1 LKPQNFPQ
9 LHRLNLDGIFRPY
22 YHAHRTAQMELPAV
36 LDLLGYSDSG
46 NFFRRG
52 TAAFER
58 MPDFGHIL
66 REAGRQCHLQGVY
79 TLKPFTDEGSDT
91 KTPVVYVCSAND
103 NATADKIHRLVW
115 NQDIVPFLIVHTPA
129 GLRLYSG
136 FQRNDDSTANQAG
149 LLESLVEFNHIH
161 DQLAEFH
168 ADAIDSGELWR
179 KRSDDVRPN
188 ARVYWKL
195 LDNLKELAKKFRK
208 TYEAP
213 KSVVHN
219 LIGKYIYLH
228 YLRGRDFLSPRRL
241 EKWDIDPDT
250 VFGRTATFAGLRAVC
265 EKLDGFLNG
274 RVFPLKFTGKDAP
287 TEEQIQHIAGAFAGD
302 NFDGGWQF
310 HLPFDAFQFDVIPI
324 ETLSMIYEQFLHLP
338 DTADPTGDD
347 EQTEGRKA
355 GAYYTP
361 IPVVNYMVAELD
373 KRRPLKRGVR
383 VYDPSCG
390 SGAFLVQCY
399 RKLIERT
406 FPPRGKK
413 PTPSDLA
420 TLLERHI
427 FGSDL
432 DPDAC
437 SVAEFSLYLTLLDY
451 VNPADLTEHPRFKLP
466 TLRDSNIFQTD
477 FFKLKP
483 FKAKFQWIAGNPPW
497 TKPKAGQEEKGQLKK
512 EKEEATKRVLKWM
525 NDHSETMPV
534 GMNAVAQAF
543 AWRCREFMGRDAVC
557 GLLIPAMTLF
567 EDPSA
572 KFRSAFFREHRL
584 EAVANFSN
592 LAEVL
597 FAGRSR
603 VPAAAL
609 FFSLRPKG
617 ATPDDLE
624 ATTIFSPLVA
634 NQESTRPPAAGSR
647 TETWI
652 ITVNGDEVRELPYCE
667 IAAGSGLPW
676 KVAMWGSGLD
686 AALLGRMRRKWP
698 TLESLEAK
706 WHSAK
711 KAFIPQSNPPA
722 QKAGFAKEVK
732 DFRVPSLFKK
742 SCGHGGTEV
751 AYPSLFKVSEGLQ
764 VRGEGAKDQVQRVAA
779 IAGKKIADIQA
790 LARSRGVFSFSKF
803 GVTSLP
809 PGKEFALKGR
819 TERPLIVSEPPHII
833 VSAARNFAVFSD
845 EFIVV
850 PPRQIGIA
858 SVDNDRTLLKA
869 LALYLSS
876 DFAFYHQFFTSTQL
890 GIKRDVATLES
901 LRQIPIP
908 LLQLS
913 PAQLNQWEA
922 LHDRLAQTQPRILKD
937 ESQPEPELDESLAAD
952 GQEGMIEELNDLVSE
967 ALELDDEERVLIH
980 DLVHVRLALNDGK
993 IGKSAMKDASPDE
1006 LQTYAEWLQRE
1017 LDNQYDGAQ
1026 HHSVTVLHDARSGFI
1041 AVEPAKGC
1049 GTVKVIAADASDART
1064 LARTREQLRVEHSQ
1078 WVYFNR
1084 SLRLHR
1090 GRKTFIFKPIARMH
1104 WTRSLAMLDAAD
1116 LFISTMREKMPKT
1129 NRETA
1134 PTHDE

>member
-1 LKPQNFPQ
+1 
-9 LHRLNLDGIFRPY
+9 
-22 YHAHRTAQMELPAV
+22 MELPAI

-79 TLKPFTDEGSDT
+79 TLKPLTDDGSDP
-91 KTPVVYVCSAND
+91 KTPVVYVCTAD
-103 NATADKIHRLVW
+103 DIATADKIHRLVW
-115 NQDIVPFLIVHTPA
+115 NQDIVPFLLVRTPA

-136 FQRNDDSTANQAG
+136 FERNDDSSANQAG
-149 LLESLVEFNHIH
+149 VLEPLVEFNRIH

-179 KRSDDVRPN
+179 KRSDDVRPS

-195 LDNLKELAKKFRK
+195 LENLKELAKRFRK
-208 TYEAP
+208 AYDAP

-241 EKWDIDPDT
+241 EKWGIDPAT
-250 VFGRTATFAGLRAVC
+250 VFRQTATVEGLRAIC
-265 EKLDGFLNG
+265 ERLDGFLNG

-287 TEEQIQHIAGAFAGD
+287 TEEQIQRIAGAFAGD
-302 NFDGGWQF
+302 SFEGGWQF

-338 DTADPTGDD
+338 DTADPTEED

-361 IPVVNYMVAELD
+361 IPVVNYMLAQLD

-413 PTPSDLA
+413 PSPFDLA
-420 TLLERHI
+420 TLLKRHI

-451 VNPADLTEHPRFKLP
+451 VEPADLTEHPRFKLP
-466 TLRDSNIFQTD
+466 TLRGNNIFQSD

-483 FKAKFQWIAGNPPW
+483 FAHKCQWIAGNPPW
-497 TKPKAGQEEKGQLKK
+497 TKPKADQEETGPLKK

-525 NDHSETMPV
+525 SDHEETMPV
-534 GMNAVAQAF
+534 GMKAVAQAF
-543 AWRCREFMGRDAVC
+543 AWRCREFMSRDAVC

-572 KFRSAFFREHRL
+572 KFRTAFIREHRL
-584 EAVANFSN
+584 EAVTNFSN

-609 FFSLRPKG
+609 FFTLRSKG
-617 ATPDDLE
+617 AKPDDLE
-624 ATTIFSPLVA
+624 MTTVFSPLVA

-667 IAAGSGLPW
+667 IASGSGLPW
-676 KVAMWGSGLD
+676 KLAMWGSGLD

-698 TLESLEAK
+698 TLEMCEAPWKPKLLKFVPNPKVPTQLFGVSQGLELRLKTGKTASAKSVAEYIKALEAGVPIVAADDLDEVDEVRGQSK
-706 WHSAK
+706 LDVKLLDRLRRLFRLRNSEL
-711 KAFIPQSNPPA
+711 IPVLS
-722 QKAGFAKEVK
+722 G
-732 DFRVPSLFKK
+732 
-742 SCGHGGTEV
+742 GGTV
-751 AYPSLFKVSEGLQ
+751 PDEGWCREG
-764 VRGEGAKDQVQRVAA
+764 RGMLP
-779 IAGKKIADIQA
+779 
-790 LARSRGVFSFSKF
+790 LAVCR
-803 GVTSLP
+803 
-809 PGKEFALKGR
+809 
-819 TERPLIVSEPPHII
+819 PPHVI
-833 VSAARNFAVFSD
+833 VSAARNFAVYSED
-845 EFIVV
+845 FIVV

-858 SVDNDRTLLKA
+858 SVDSNRSLLKA

-876 DFAFYHQFFTSTQL
+876 DFAYYHQFFTSTEL
-890 GIKRDVATLES
+890 GVKRDRATLES
-901 LRQIPIP
+901 LRQIPLP

-913 PAQLNQWEA
+913 PDQLAQWES
-922 LHDRLAQTQPRILKD
+922 LHDRLAQTQPRTLQD
-937 ESQPEPELDESLAAD
+937 ESQPEAELDETLAAD
-952 GQEGMIEELNDLVSE
+952 GQEAMIDELNDLVAD
-967 ALELDDEERVLIH
+967 ALGLDNADRTLVH
-980 DLVHVRLALNDGK
+980 DLVHVRLGLNDGK
-993 IGKSAMKDASPDE
+993 IGRGAMKEVNREE
-1006 LQTYAEWLQRE
+1006 LQSYGEWLQRE
-1017 LDNQYDGAQ
+1017 LIEHLGNADF
-1026 HHSVTVLHDARSGFI
+1026 SVTVIFDGASGFVAI
-1041 AVEPAKGC
+1041 EPSRGATC
-1049 GTVKVIAADASDART
+1049 IRIFSADSASART
-1064 LARTREQLRVEHSQ
+1064 LARTREQLRQEHSQ
-1078 WVYFNR
+1078 WMYFDR
-1084 SLRLHR
+1084 SLRVHQGKKHYL
-1090 GRKTFIFKPIARMH
+1090 FKPIARMH
-1104 WTRSLAMLDAAD
+1104 WTRSRAMLDAAD
-1116 LFISTMREKMPKT
+1116 LAISYTVE
-1129 NRETA
+1129 
-1134 PTHDE
+1134 D